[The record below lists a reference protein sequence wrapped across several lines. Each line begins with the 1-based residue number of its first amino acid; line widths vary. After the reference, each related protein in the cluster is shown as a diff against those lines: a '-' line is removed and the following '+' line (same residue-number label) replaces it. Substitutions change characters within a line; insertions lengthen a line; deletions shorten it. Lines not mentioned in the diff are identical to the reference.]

1 MAYNDYF
8 YKTFEYLLTV
18 PKGKV
23 VTYGQIAKHLG
34 NKGLARLVGNILH
47 QNPAGDYYPC
57 YKVVNA
63 KGELA
68 KAFVFGGALE
78 QERRLALEGILVV
91 DGKVDLKTYQYVD
104 ENAL

>member
-68 KAFVFGGALE
+68 KAFVFGGITE
-78 QERRLALEGILVV
+78 QERRLINDGILVE
-91 DGKVDLKTYQYVD
+91 DGKVDLKKYQYKDKNV
-104 ENAL
+104 